1 MTREEA
7 VKWIKTAMDNYD
19 FFPETEEV
27 LKLAIESL
35 SAEELVRCKDCR
47 HAEHRCQM
55 ENQVYCFRDKLCP
68 HGYLRDD
75 DDFCKYGERREE
87 CD

>member
-1 MTREEA
+1 MTKEEA

-35 SAEELVRCKDCR
+35 SAEELVRCEYCQHRKKVGTSYYCELDEFSVKDT
-47 HAEHRCQM
+47 
-55 ENQVYCFRDKLCP
+55 
-68 HGYLRDD
+68 
-75 DDFCKYGERREE
+75 DFCS
-87 CD
+87 